1 MRPYNGRMFKKI
13 LVANRGEIALRVIEA
28 CREMGIRTV
37 AVFSETDRNSLHV
50 RLADEAYCIGPAP
63 ARQSYLNIAALMST
77 AEIAHA
83 EAIHPGYGF
92 LAEDPH
98 FVEVCEESKVVFV
111 GPRHETMIQ
120 SGKKLECKKAVS
132 AAGVP
137 IVPGSG
143 ALKTEEELLS
153 EARKLGFPLI
163 FKASAGGGGR
173 GMRVVQNEPE
183 LLEKFHAVKREAEAA
198 FGDPTVFL
206 EKYIPVAR
214 HVEVQIL
221 ADMHGHVVHWGER
234 ECSIQRRY
242 QKLIEE
248 SSAPA
253 LTKEMREAIWAAA
266 VKAAEV
272 LGYQNAGTVE
282 FLVDESNFYMIEIN
296 ARIQVEHPVSEMRV
310 GKNLIQ
316 EQIRVAAGE
325 KLGYAQKDIKL
336 KGHAIECRLNAEDPS
351 KNFAPS
357 TGRIEIK
364 SLPGGN
370 GVRFDSHIFSG
381 MDVTPF
387 YDSLLAKLVVHAEDR
402 PMAIAKMG
410 NALKRFQIEGI
421 KTTAPLCYEI
431 LQHPNFISGNFN
443 TRFLEKNLPGA

>member
-1 MRPYNGRMFKKI
+1 MFTKI
-13 LVANRGEIALRVIEA
+13 LVANRGEIALRVVEA
-28 CREMGIRTV
+28 CHEMGIRTV

-63 ARQSYLNIAALMST
+63 ARHSYLNIAAIMST
-77 AEIAHA
+77 AEISHA
-83 EAIHPGYGF
+83 DAIHPGYGF

-98 FVEVCEESKVVFV
+98 FVEVCEESKIKFI
-111 GPRHETMIQ
+111 GPKYETMIE
-120 SGKKLECKKAVS
+120 SGRKLECKKVVG

-137 IVPGSG
+137 VVPGSS
-143 ALKTEEELLS
+143 ALKTEEELLAES
-153 EARKLGFPLI
+153 RRLEFPLI

-183 LLEKFHAVKREAEAA
+183 LLDKFHAVRREAEAA

-206 EKYIPVAR
+206 EKYIPIAR

-221 ADMHGHVVHWGER
+221 ADQHGNVVHWGER

-253 LTKEMREAIWAAA
+253 LTKEMREGIWAAA
-266 VKAAEV
+266 IKAAEV
-272 LGYQNAGTVE
+272 LKYQNAGTVE
-282 FLVDESNFYMIEIN
+282 FLVDEQNFYMIEIN

-310 GKNLIQ
+310 GKNLIK

-325 KLGYAQKDIKL
+325 KLGYSQKDIKL

-351 KNFAPS
+351 KNFSPS

-364 SLPGGN
+364 SLPGGY
-370 GVRFDSHIFSG
+370 GVRFDSHIYNG
-381 MDVTPF
+381 MEVTPY
-387 YDSLLAKLVVHAEDR
+387 YDSLLAKLLVHAEDR
-402 PMAIAKMG
+402 TSAIAKMG

-421 KTTAPLCYEI
+421 RTTSQLCYEI
-431 LQHPNFISGNFN
+431 LQHPNFISGDFN
-443 TRFLEKNLPGA
+443 TRFLEKNLPAV

>member
-1 MRPYNGRMFKKI
+1 MFNKI
-13 LVANRGEIALRVIEA
+13 LIANRGEIALRIIEA

-37 AVFSETDRNSLHV
+37 TVFSEADRNSSHV
-50 RLADEAYCIGPAP
+50 RMADEAYCIGPAP
-63 ARQSYLNIAALMST
+63 ARQSYLNIAAIMST
-77 AEIAHA
+77 AEISHA

-98 FVEVCEESKVVFV
+98 FVEVCHESKVIFI
-111 GPRHETMIQ
+111 GPKYETMIQ
-120 SGKKLECKKAVS
+120 SGKKLECKKHVGS
-132 AAGVP
+132 AGVP
-137 IVPGSG
+137 VIPGSG
-143 ALKTEEELLS
+143 ALMTEEDLLA
-153 EARKLGFPLI
+153 EAGRLGFPLI

-173 GMRVVQNEPE
+173 GMRVVQNEAE
-183 LLEKFHAVKREAEAA
+183 LLGKFHAVRREAEAA

-206 EKYIPVAR
+206 ERYIPLTR

-221 ADMHGHVVHWGER
+221 ADQHGNVVHWGER

-248 SSAPA
+248 SPAPA
-253 LTKEMREAIWAAA
+253 LTRQMRESICAAA

-282 FLVDESNFYMIEIN
+282 FLVEGENFYMIEIN

-325 KLGYAQKDIKL
+325 KLGYAQSDINL

-351 KNFAPS
+351 RNFSPS

-370 GVRFDSHIFSG
+370 GVRFDSHIYEG
-381 MDVTPF
+381 MDVTPY
-387 YDSLLAKLVVHAEDR
+387 YDSLLAKLIVYAEDR
-402 PMAIAKMG
+402 LTAIAKMS
-410 NALKRFQIEGI
+410 NALKRFQIDGI

-431 LQHPNFISGNFN
+431 LQHPDFVSGNFN
-443 TRFLEKNLPGA
+443 TKFLEKYLPPP